1 MIIRSWDFK
10 GILKHFTAIEF
21 SVMSLRGSSCCTGH
35 RAWKSAHR
43 FSTCAHTGS
52 QAPAFMG
59 VSLGQELPP
68 LLPSIG
74 SKMQLPASVE
84 AEMDRGLSIAEGWKR
99 RLSGLSV
106 QNYILFNN
114 VSKHKSSKAE
124 NWPLLNLSSETA
136 CASYSP
142 GHSCG
147 HSPGLCWLLHGVPEK
162 HCRKWHIGIFG
173 KEGEHLYMIYAVPS
187 ALRTQERGL
196 TPFNLF

>member
-43 FSTCAHTGS
+43 SSTCAHTGS
-52 QAPAFMG
+52 PAPAFMG

-114 VSKHKSSKAE
+114 VSKHKSSKSWKLTFAK
-124 NWPLLNLSSETA
+124 PLQWNSLCKLLTWSLIWSLTWSVLA
-136 CASYSP
+136 ASWCS
-142 GHSCG
+142 
-147 HSPGLCWLLHGVPEK
+147 WE
-162 HCRKWHIGIFG
+162 
-173 KEGEHLYMIYAVPS
+173 
-187 ALRTQERGL
+187 AL
-196 TPFNLF
+196 